1 MRSAKGG
8 TLARDSL
15 CHRVAH
21 PFRGSSLYYKLF
33 VVYLKFKESCFCFI
47 FVPTLATL
55 GGRNN
60 LRGGV
65 KKTRHAT
72 VGSHQ
77 DSSPTGR
84 AAEWDVRARK
94 EEAWK
99 GPGIDFAIHKIAKL
113 LKPQKVIEQNGDSF
127 TIHTSSSLKNYLV
140 KFTVGEEFDEDN
152 KGLDNGKCR
161 SLVTWDNDTL
171 ICVQKGEK
179 KNRGWTHWIEGDQLH
194 LEMFYEGQVC
204 KQTFQRA

>member
-1 MRSAKGG
+1 MLHFACQWG
-8 TLARDSL
+8 TLQNHSWSL
-15 CHRVAH
+15 PKNERPRALQDRK
-21 PFRGSSLYYKLF
+21 PGQWAFRGSFLYYKLF

-99 GPGIDFAIHKIAKL
+99 GPGKVFVPLTVVPGTWREILCLTPPQGGSPSSCCPLMNL
-113 LKPQKVIEQNGDSF
+113 LRQFQHWHSDPFLPQVS
-127 TIHTSSSLKNYLV
+127 Y
-140 KFTVGEEFDEDN
+140 
-152 KGLDNGKCR
+152 
-161 SLVTWDNDTL
+161 
-171 ICVQKGEK
+171 
-179 KNRGWTHWIEGDQLH
+179 
-194 LEMFYEGQVC
+194 QV
-204 KQTFQRA
+204 